1 MSVTSEE
8 YFEICDHAL
17 GKFMEHARQP
27 CPEDIFVQE
36 RWIMC
41 GACVIVPLT
50 TSTVLMIL
58 PPRSHTVFT
67 ESMRQMYKVA
77 DTVTPEDEQAF
88 ALYCFAFA
96 QVF

>member
-1 MSVTSEE
+1 MSRGYLCAGEVDNVWSVRYSPT
-8 YFEICDHAL
+8 CN
-17 GKFMEHARQP
+17 
-27 CPEDIFVQE
+27 
-36 RWIMC
+36 
-41 GACVIVPLT
+41 
-50 TSTVLMIL
+50 STFADGS
-58 PPRSHTVFT
+58 PRSHTVFA